1 MATKPD
7 AEQRFAAQ
15 TMCYTRRAY
24 QASLSRG
31 QKVVEIAN
39 GNLVE
44 TRPDGS
50 THVLRKAPA
59 KHKIPVGVK
68 LKVT

>member
-1 MATKPD
+1 MVIVD

-15 TMCYTRRAY
+15 ASLYTRRAY
-24 QASLSRG
+24 QASLNSG
-31 QKVVEIAN
+31 HTVVEIVD

-44 TRPDGS
+44 TSPDGS
-50 THVLRKAPA
+50 VRFIRKAPP
-59 KHKIPVGVK
+59 KHKVSIDIK